1 MAGLDLASAAAAQL
15 SGDTLQCLGRI
26 ETPLLVSQR
35 EAQYQV
41 LKQFFF
47 NLRNP

>member
-26 ETPLLVSQR
+26 EAPAVGISTRGTIPSPETV
-35 EAQYQV
+35 
-41 LKQFFF
+41 FFI
-47 NLRNP
+47 